1 MSVSAPPTAEPVIDE
16 AAQGVTSPTKIIHQQ
31 ANAKWSSLRRAL
43 LVFMKADIE
52 VMFKKE
58 RDNATTVPKTLDLK
72 GPYSK
77 KVAEKEFP
85 TDYKVPKF

>member
-1 MSVSAPPTAEPVIDE
+1 
-16 AAQGVTSPTKIIHQQ
+16 
-31 ANAKWSSLRRAL
+31 
-43 LVFMKADIE
+43 MKADIE

-72 GPYSK
+72 RPYSK